1 MATKNGTDKKGT
13 DGVGKTK
20 QRLKMGAS
28 RTGETLEA
36 AAARLAAAEGCHDQ
50 VVQLIRSEN
59 CFCAIVDQS
68 KAPRVEDVSNN
79 CVDLVSVDFIYII
92 SNYYS

>member
-1 MATKNGTDKKGT
+1 METKSGTDKKGA
-13 DGVGKTK
+13 DGVAKTK

-28 RTGETLEA
+28 RTAETLEA
-36 AAARLAAAEGCHDQ
+36 AAARLGAAGGCQDQ
-50 VVQLIRSEN
+50 IVQLIRSEN

-79 CVDLVSVDFIYII
+79 CVDLVSYIF
-92 SNYYS
+92 